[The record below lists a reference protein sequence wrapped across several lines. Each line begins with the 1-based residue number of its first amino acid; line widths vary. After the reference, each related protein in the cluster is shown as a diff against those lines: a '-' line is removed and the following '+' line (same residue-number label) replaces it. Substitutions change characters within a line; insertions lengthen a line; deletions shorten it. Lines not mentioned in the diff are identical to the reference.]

1 MGFITPRLVGRVYSP
16 KRAHRARNLHIR
28 TLDAMAKARP
38 SRPRPLML
46 RFLSGPVRALF
57 PKRAHRARNLH
68 IRTLNAMA
76 KALPSHPRP
85 LMLRFLSGPVRALDI
100 LSENT
105 DNEKVKM

>member
-1 MGFITPRLVGRVYSP
+1 
-16 KRAHRARNLHIR
+16 
-28 TLDAMAKARP
+28 
-38 SRPRPLML
+38 
-46 RFLSGPVRALF
+46 
-57 PKRAHRARNLH
+57 
-68 IRTLNAMA
+68 MA